1 MVWARVAYARD
12 VMKDVNAMSLA
23 RMFVALGGPEAA
35 RAVAVAARDED
46 LGVGGRPGDVTSLV
60 AIGARE
66 RCVAHLRARERG
78 VVAGLAAVPEL
89 VQVFGPRVK
98 VAVGKGVR
106 DGAAFRPG
114 QTLLTLRG
122 PTREVLGLER
132 TLLNLVCRL
141 SGVATVTA
149 AYRAAMVAKG
159 AVKAELFDTR
169 KTTPGLR
176 VLEKYAV
183 RCGGGRCHRIG
194 LFDAVLIKD
203 NHIAAVPL
211 EALTEWVEAARGRAD
226 RLKTA
231 MHFFEVEVDSLEQL
245 ERVLAARSGRRSS
258 VDIVLLDN
266 MPPSVLKRAV
276 KMRDRIAPGVE
287 LEASGGVN
295 MKTIAAIARSGVDRI
310 SVGAL
315 THSAPIVDLGLD
327 FEDVK
332 R

>member
-1 MVWARVAYARD
+1 VLAYAGV
-12 VMKDVNAMSLA
+12 VMKDVNTMSLA
-23 RMFVALGGPEAA
+23 RMFVALGGPSAA

-46 LGVGGRPGDVTSLV
+46 LGVGGKPGDVTSQV
-60 AIGARE
+60 TIGARE
-66 RCVAHLRARERG
+66 TCVAHVRARQSG

-89 VQVFGPRVK
+89 VRVFGRRVK
-98 VAVGKGVR
+98 VVVGKGVR

-132 TLLNLVCRL
+132 TLLNLLSRL

-149 AYRAAMVAKG
+149 AYRSAMTAKG
-159 AVKAELFDTR
+159 RGGGKVKAELFDTR

-211 EALTEWVEAARGRAD
+211 GELTRWVEAARGRAD
-226 RLKTA
+226 GLRTA
-231 MHFFEVEVDSLEQL
+231 IQFFEVEVDSLEQL
-245 ERVLAARSGRRSS
+245 EQVLAARRGMKAA

-266 MPPSVLKRAV
+266 MPPPVLKRAV
-276 KMRDRIAPGVE
+276 AMRDRHAPEVE

-295 MKTIAAIARSGVDRI
+295 LKTIAAIARSGVDRI

-327 FEDVK
+327 FEDAK

>member
-1 MVWARVAYARD
+1 
-12 VMKDVNAMSLA
+12 
-23 RMFVALGGPEAA
+23 
-35 RAVAVAARDED
+35 
-46 LGVGGRPGDVTSLV
+46 
-60 AIGARE
+60 
-66 RCVAHLRARERG
+66 

-89 VQVFGPRVK
+89 VRVFGPRVK
-98 VAVGKGVR
+98 VGVGRGVR

-122 PTREVLGLER
+122 PTRQVLGLER
-132 TLLNLVCRL
+132 TLLNLMCRL
-141 SGVATVTA
+141 SGVATATA
-149 AYRAAMVAKG
+149 AYRAAMVARGGGRGK
-159 AVKAELFDTR
+159 VKAELFDTR

-183 RCGGGRCHRIG
+183 RCGGGQCHRIG

-211 EALTEWVEAARGRAD
+211 GELREWVEAARERAD
-226 RLKTA
+226 RLKTPIQ
-231 MHFFEVEVDSLEQL
+231 FFEVEVDSLEQL
-245 ERVLAARSGRRSS
+245 ERVLCARRGRKPA

-266 MPPSVLKRAV
+266 MTLPVLKRAV
-276 KMRDRIAPGVE
+276 AMRDRAAPGVE

-295 MKTIAAIARSGVDRI
+295 LQTIGAIARSGVDRI

-315 THSAPIVDLGLD
+315 THSTPIVDLGLD
-327 FEDVK
+327 FEGGK

>member
-1 MVWARVAYARD
+1 MVRASVAYARD

-23 RMFVALGGPEAA
+23 RVFEALGGPSAA

-60 AIGARE
+60 AIGTRE
-66 RCVAHLRARERG
+66 RCVAHVRARQHG

-89 VQVFGPRVK
+89 VRVFGPRVK

-106 DGAAFRPG
+106 DGVAFGPG

-149 AYRAAMVAKG
+149 AYRAAMGPKG

-211 EALTEWVEAARGRAD
+211 GDLTKWVEAARGRAD
-226 RLKTA
+226 RLTTA
-231 MHFFEVEVDSLEQL
+231 IQFFEVEVDSLEQL
-245 ERVLAARSGRRSS
+245 ERVLAARSGKKPA

-266 MPPSVLKRAV
+266 MPPAVLKRAV
-276 KMRDRIAPGVE
+276 KMRDRIAAGVE

-295 MKTIAAIARSGVDRI
+295 LKSIGAIANSGVDRI

-327 FEDVK
+327 FEDAK

>member
-1 MVWARVAYARD
+1 MVRASVAYARV

-23 RMFVALGGPEAA
+23 RVFVALGGPSAA

-46 LGVGGRPGDVTSLV
+46 LGVGGRPGDVTSFV
-60 AIGARE
+60 TIAARE
-66 RCVAHLRARERG
+66 TCVAHVRARQSG

-89 VQVFGPRVK
+89 VRVFGPRVK

-106 DGAAFRPG
+106 DGVVFVPG

-132 TLLNLVCRL
+132 TLLNLVSRL

-211 EALTEWVEAARGRAD
+211 GALTKWVEAARGRAD
-226 RLKTA
+226 GLKTA
-231 MHFFEVEVDSLEQL
+231 IQFFEVEVDSLEQL
-245 ERVLAARSGRRSS
+245 ERVLAARSGKQAA

-266 MPPSVLKRAV
+266 MPPSVLRRAV

-295 MKTIAAIARSGVDRI
+295 LKTIAAIAKSGVDRI

-327 FEDVK
+327 FEDSK

>member
-1 MVWARVAYARD
+1 
-12 VMKDVNAMSLA
+12 MKDVNTMSLP
-23 RMFVALGGPEAA
+23 RMFEALGGPLAA
-35 RAVAVAARDED
+35 RAVAVVARDED
-46 LGVGGRPGDVTSLV
+46 LGVGGKPGDVTSLV
-60 AIGARE
+60 TIGARE
-66 RCVAHLRARERG
+66 TCVAHVRARQSG
-78 VVAGLAAVPEL
+78 VVSGLAAVPEL
-89 VQVFGPRVK
+89 VRVFGPRVK
-98 VAVGKGVR
+98 VVIGKGVR

-132 TLLNLVCRL
+132 TLLNLLCRL
-141 SGVATVTA
+141 SGVAMATA
-149 AYRAAMVAKG
+149 AYRAAMVSKG
-159 AVKAELFDTR
+159 TVKAQLFDTR

-211 EALTEWVEAARGRAD
+211 GELTRWVEAARKRAD
-226 RLKTA
+226 GLKSA
-231 MHFFEVEVDSLEQL
+231 IQFFEVEVDALEQL
-245 ERVLAARSGRRSS
+245 ERVLAARSGKKPA

-266 MPPSVLKRAV
+266 MPPPVLKKAV
-276 KMRDRIAPGVE
+276 AMRDRLAPGVE

-295 MKTIAAIARSGVDRI
+295 LKTIAAIAKSGVDRI

-327 FEDVK
+327 FEGEK

>member
-1 MVWARVAYARD
+1 
-12 VMKDVNAMSLA
+12 MSLQ
-23 RMFVALGGPEAA
+23 RMFVALGGPAAA
-35 RAVAVAARDED
+35 RALAVAARDED
-46 LGVGGRPGDVTSLV
+46 LGVGGWPGDVTSLV
-60 AIGARE
+60 TIGARE
-66 RCVAHLRARERG
+66 RCIAHMRARKPG
-78 VVAGLAAVPEL
+78 VVAGLAAVPAL
-89 VQVFGPRVK
+89 VKVFGSALQ
-98 VAVGKGVR
+98 VAIAKGVH
-106 DGAAFRPG
+106 DGAAFQPG

-122 PTREVLGLER
+122 PSRQVLGLER
-132 TLLNLVCRL
+132 TLLNLVSRL

-149 AYRAAMVAKG
+149 AYRAAMVSKG
-159 AVKAELFDTR
+159 TVKAQLFDTR

-203 NHIAAVPL
+203 NHISAVPL
-211 EALTEWVEAARGRAD
+211 GELTKWVEAARKRAD
-226 RLKTA
+226 GLKSA
-231 MHFFEVEVDSLEQL
+231 IHFFEVEVDALEQL
-245 ERVLAARSGRRSS
+245 ERVLAARSGKKPA

-266 MPPSVLKRAV
+266 MPPPVLKKAV
-276 KMRDRIAPGVE
+276 AMRDRLAPGVE

-295 MKTIAAIARSGVDRI
+295 LKTIAAIAKSGVDRI

-327 FEDVK
+327 FEGEK

>member
-1 MVWARVAYARD
+1 MAYAGV
-12 VMKDVNAMSLA
+12 VMKDLNTMSLA
-23 RMFVALGGPEAA
+23 RMFEALGGPAAA

-46 LGVGGRPGDVTSLV
+46 LGVGGKPGDVTSLV
-60 AIGARE
+60 TIGARE
-66 RCVAHLRARERG
+66 TCVAHVRARQSG
-78 VVAGLAAVPEL
+78 VVAGLAAVPKL
-89 VQVFGPRVK
+89 VRVFGPRVK

-106 DGAAFRPG
+106 DGAAFLPG

-132 TLLNLVCRL
+132 TLLNLLSRL

-159 AVKAELFDTR
+159 RGAGKVRAELFDTR

-211 EALTEWVEAARGRAD
+211 GELTKWVEAARKRAD
-226 RLKTA
+226 GLKSA
-231 MHFFEVEVDSLEQL
+231 IQFFEVEVDSLEQL
-245 ERVLAARSGRRSS
+245 ERVLAARSGKKPA

-266 MPPSVLKRAV
+266 MPPSVLEKAV
-276 KMRDRIAPGVE
+276 AMRDRMAAGVE

-295 MKTIAAIARSGVDRI
+295 LKTIAAIAKSGVDRI

-327 FEDVK
+327 FEETK